1 MRRIVLVAAPSLL
14 AVVFAADLEW
24 KWDASNRIEPVPATA
39 SAAIVSVLPNTVSTV
54 NGETADTFVY
64 DWLDSAGFNFDGC
77 QPGLYMI
84 FR

>member
-1 MRRIVLVAAPSLL
+1 MRRIVLVAATLLL
-14 AVVFAADLEW
+14 AVVFADDLEW
-24 KWDASNRIEPVPATA
+24 RWDASNRTEPVPATA
-39 SAAIVSVLPNTVSTV
+39 SASIVSVLPNTVSTV

-77 QPGLYMI
+77 QPGLYLI

>member
-1 MRRIVLVAAPSLL
+1 MRRHALIAVAALL
-14 AVVFAADLEW
+14 SAVSADDLEW
-24 KWDASNRIEPVPATA
+24 KWDASARTEPAPATA
-39 SAAIVSVLPNTVSTV
+39 SAAIASVLPNTVSTV

-77 QPGLYMI
+77 QPGLYLI

>member
-1 MRRIVLVAAPSLL
+1 MEVPLMRKLCKWLL
-14 AVVFAADLEW
+14 ALCLFAACLTAAALADG
-24 KWDASNRIEPVPATA
+24 AMTPPV
-39 SAAIVSVLPNTVSTV
+39 ITV